1 MTNPQAFYNG
11 GDFWRVPQDP
21 TRRGAKLQ
29 PPYYLTLQ
37 MPGQQAPTFS
47 LTTTFVP
54 TGARE
59 NLVGFMAV
67 NADPGS
73 DYGKLRVLQLPR
85 SVQINGPSQVQNAF
99 SSNDEVAT
107 EINILERGASDVL
120 YGNLLTLPVGGGLL
134 YVEPV
139 YVQASTTT
147 AFPLLRKVLV
157 GFGDKIAFED
167 TLQEALDTVFAGE
180 SGVDTGEVTP
190 PPGGTPTPTPSPTG
204 TASPGTGDNAA
215 LRAALADA
223 QKALADAE
231 AALKANDFAAYGEAQ
246 ARLEDAIERAVAAE
260 SSGSRSGSGASPSPT
275 PSPTP

>member
-1 MTNPQAFYNG
+1 
-11 GDFWRVPQDP
+11 
-21 TRRGAKLQ
+21 
-29 PPYYLTLQ
+29 
-37 MPGQQAPTFS
+37 
-47 LTTTFVP
+47 
-54 TGARE
+54 
-59 NLVGFMAV
+59 
-67 NADPGS
+67 
-73 DYGKLRVLQLPR
+73 
-85 SVQINGPSQVQNAF
+85 VQINGPSQVQNAF

-190 PPGGTPTPTPSPTG
+190 PPGGTPTPTPTG
-204 TASPGTGDNAA
+204 TASPGTGDNPA
-215 LRAALADA
+215 LHAALADA
-223 QKALADAE
+223 EKALADAE

-246 ARLEDAIERAVAAE
+246 ARLEDAINRAVAAE
-260 SSGSRSGSGASPSPT
+260 SGSRSRSGAASPSPT
-275 PSPTP
+275 PSATP